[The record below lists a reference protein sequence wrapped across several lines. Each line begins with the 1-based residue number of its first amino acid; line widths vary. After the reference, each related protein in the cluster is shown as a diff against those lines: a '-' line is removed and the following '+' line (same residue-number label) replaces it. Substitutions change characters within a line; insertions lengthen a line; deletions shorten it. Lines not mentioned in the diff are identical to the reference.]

1 MDNPLDEIINKNKLL
16 EDKILILEKEFN
28 KTKEHLKNILLKKI
42 ETFFIKQ
49 QTSKM
54 VS

>member
-28 KTKEHLKNILLKKI
+28 KKKNI
-42 ETFFIKQ
+42 
-49 QTSKM
+49 
-54 VS
+54 